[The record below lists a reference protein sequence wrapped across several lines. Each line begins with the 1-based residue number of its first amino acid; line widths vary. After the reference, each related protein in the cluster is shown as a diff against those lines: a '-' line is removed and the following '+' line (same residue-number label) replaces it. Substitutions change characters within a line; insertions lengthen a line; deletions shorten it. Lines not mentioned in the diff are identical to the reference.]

1 MKPRSVIVWLLCCI
15 GFGLIAATSAD
26 YPDPAGPG
34 NLKVIFFLDPECPVS
49 NAYMREIKSIH
60 SDYVKK
66 GVAFEAVFPVP
77 TVTRG
82 DIRQFLLKYQ
92 STIPGYQ
99 DTGLQKV
106 KRYQATVMPEAVL
119 VNAGGEILYRGAID
133 NWYYALGKNRAKA
146 TEMYLRNAIEAVLN
160 GEMVVKSR
168 TEAIGCV
175 INQ

>member
-1 MKPRSVIVWLLCCI
+1 MKTRSAIIWMLGCI
-15 GFGLIAATSAD
+15 GFGLLAATSVNRPSLD
-26 YPDPAGPG
+26 GRG

-60 SDYVKK
+60 SDYSKK

-77 TVTRG
+77 TVKRE
-82 DIRQFLLKYQ
+82 DIKRFLSKYQ
-92 STIPGYQ
+92 AAMPGYQ
-99 DTGLQKV
+99 DAGLQKV

-119 VNAGGEILYRGAID
+119 VNANGEILYRGAID

-146 TEMYLRNAIEAVLN
+146 TELYLRNAIEAVLN
-160 GEMVVKSR
+160 GEMVLVSR
-168 TEAIGCV
+168 TDAIGCV

>member
-1 MKPRSVIVWLLCCI
+1 MRTRSAIIWMLCL
-15 GFGLIAATSAD
+15 GFGLIAATRAD
-26 YPDPAGPG
+26 RPDPAGPG
-34 NLKVIFFLDPECPVS
+34 NLKVVFFLDPECPVS

-60 SDYVKK
+60 SDYSKK

-77 TVTRG
+77 TVTRE

-99 DTGLQKV
+99 DVGLQKV
-106 KRYQATVMPEAVL
+106 KRYQATTMPEAVL
-119 VNAGGEILYRGAID
+119 VNANGEILYRGAID
-133 NWYYALGKNRAKA
+133 NWYYALGKTRAKA
-146 TEMYLRNAIEAVLN
+146 TELYLRNAIEAVLN
-160 GEMVVKSR
+160 GEMVLKSR

>member
-1 MKPRSVIVWLLCCI
+1 MKARSAIVWMFCCI
-15 GFGLIAATSAD
+15 AFALIAATSALRSG
-26 YPDPAGPG
+26 YAGPG

-60 SDYVKK
+60 SHYSKK
-66 GVAFEAVFPVP
+66 GVVFEAVFPVT
-77 TVTRG
+77 TVKRE
-82 DIRQFLLKYQ
+82 DIKQFLSKYQ
-92 STIPGYQ
+92 TAIPGYQ
-99 DTGLQKV
+99 DPELQKV

-119 VNAGGEILYRGAID
+119 VNASGVILYRGAID

-146 TEMYLRNAIEAVLN
+146 TELYLRNAIEAVLN

-168 TEAIGCV
+168 TEAIGCI

>member
-1 MKPRSVIVWLLCCI
+1 MKSRSAIIWILCCI
-15 GFGLIAATSAD
+15 GFGLIAATGTD
-26 YPDPAGPG
+26 RPDLAGPG
-34 NLKVIFFLDPECPVS
+34 SYKVIFFLDPECPVS

-60 SDYVKK
+60 SDYSKK

-77 TVTRG
+77 TVTRE

-92 STIPGYQ
+92 STIPGYR

-119 VNAGGEILYRGAID
+119 VNAAGEILYRGAID

-146 TEMYLRNAIEAVLN
+146 TELYLRNAIEAVLN
-160 GEMVVKSR
+160 GEMVLKSR
-168 TEAIGCV
+168 TDAIGCV

>member
-1 MKPRSVIVWLLCCI
+1 MRIRSAIIWMLCL

-26 YPDPAGPG
+26 RPDPTGPG

-60 SDYVKK
+60 SDYSKK
-66 GVAFEAVFPVP
+66 GVTFEAVFPVP
-77 TVTRG
+77 TVTRE

-99 DTGLQKV
+99 DAGLQKV
-106 KRYQATVMPEAVL
+106 KRYQATTMPEAVL
-119 VNAGGEILYRGAID
+119 VNANGEILYRGAID

-146 TEMYLRNAIEAVLN
+146 TELYLRNAIEAVLN
-160 GEMVVKSR
+160 GEMVLKSR